1 MKCPWCEAP
10 MNRDKPNHDYPM
22 FVSTDYNGDDAVYE
36 PLVQQFS
43 CEKNQK
49 HYIFIVPD
57 KVNLT

>member
-1 MKCPWCEAP
+1 MI
-10 MNRDKPNHDYPM
+10 RDKPNHDYPM

-43 CEKNQK
+43 CEKNK
-49 HYIFIVPD
+49 EHYIFIVPD